1 MAYQQVRALL
11 TDVEDF
17 HRGVAD
23 YYARL
28 AKGCGAERTVL
39 LLAYLEEHERKLLEA
54 AHAGNV
60 GSPHR
65 LAGTWVTTSGA
76 SARLASVIQ
85 GLPKPSPGLTCD
97 DVIALAV
104 RLEDE
109 VISVYRDVIDRDAPV
124 WVIEAFTRLLELEQ
138 SEEKHMVAQASRGA
152 DL

>member
-1 MAYQQVRALL
+1 MAYQQVRTLL

-28 AKGCGAERTVL
+28 SQGRPAERTVL
-39 LLAYLEEHERKLLEA
+39 LLAYLEEHERRLLEA
-54 AHAGNV
+54 ARAGNV
-60 GSPHR
+60 ESPQR
-65 LAGTWVTTSGA
+65 LAETWVTTSGA
-76 SARLASVIQ
+76 SARLASVVQ
-85 GLPKPSPGLTCD
+85 SLPKPSPGLTCD

-104 RLEDE
+104 RLENE
-109 VISVYRDVIDRDAPV
+109 VIGVYRDVIDRDAPG

-138 SEEKHMVAQASRGA
+138 NEEKHMVAQASRGA